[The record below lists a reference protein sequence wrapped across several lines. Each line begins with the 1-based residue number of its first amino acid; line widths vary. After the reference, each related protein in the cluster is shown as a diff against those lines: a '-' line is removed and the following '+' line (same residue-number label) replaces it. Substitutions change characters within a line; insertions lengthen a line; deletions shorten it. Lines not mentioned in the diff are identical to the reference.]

1 MSEEK
6 LEKTKKNNK
15 GQEAND
21 KSKRK
26 KERNDIKMKKRVL
39 FVLLTIVLILPFI
52 KVKAGSMDSYVDWTL
67 DRSVFAHQYRN
78 GSDHITNLAMMTT
91 NGVTAY
97 CIEPGITADK
107 ASYYSST
114 TNIYD
119 TKLVNVNTKKL
130 SLIGL
135 ASIPETKDGSEPLM
149 F

>member
-1 MSEEK
+1 
-6 LEKTKKNNK
+6 
-15 GQEAND
+15 
-21 KSKRK
+21 
-26 KERNDIKMKKRVL
+26 MKKRVL

-119 TKLVNVNTKKL
+119 TKLKLYLLLLKIYAVILPYVINKTQNIFLNYQFVNQK
-130 SLIGL
+130 IQR
-135 ASIPETKDGSEPLM
+135 
-149 F
+149 